1 MPEKAEIIA
10 RTVIDSL
17 TLSITIAPDE
27 KVEIGASIGI
37 SYYKGAMLDK
47 IALIRQADIAM
58 YEVKRHGRNAY
69 RVFSCFLKRRFPYI
83 ECTLNALSWLAL
95 LHSSCIFHL
104 ASTDRRWW

>member
-69 RVFSCFLKRRFPYI
+69 RVFSHDL
-83 ECTLNALSWLAL
+83 
-95 LHSSCIFHL
+95 
-104 ASTDRRWW
+104 